1 MSTTSETDTTAELAR
16 RAIAGDE
23 AAWADLVRRLT
34 PFLYRVARS
43 FGLSTAASGDVVQTA
58 WLRLVEHQGAL
69 RSYDAVGAWLATTTR
84 REALA
89 VVRRERATTSWD
101 PEALDVADGGPSVED
116 DVIRSGAVALL
127 AAAMRRIPAR
137 DRQLLT
143 VLSAADGAS
152 YADIAAALDIPIGSI
167 GPTRSRALAK
177 LRRELA
183 ALGIDGYEFVG

>member
-1 MSTTSETDTTAELAR
+1 MSTTSERDTTAELAR

-23 AAWADLVRRLT
+23 TAWADLVRRLT

-43 FGLSTAASGDVVQTA
+43 FGLSAAASGDVVQTA

-89 VVRRERATTSWD
+89 VVRRERSITSVD
-101 PEALDVADGGPSVED
+101 PEALDVPDNGRSVED
-116 DVIRSGAVALL
+116 DVIRSGVAALL
-127 AAAMRRIPAR
+127 REAMQRIPAR

-143 VLSAADGAS
+143 LLSCADGAS
-152 YADIAAALDIPIGSI
+152 YAEIAAALDVPIGSI
-167 GPTRSRALAK
+167 GPTRGRALAK

-183 ALGIDGYEFVG
+183 ALGIDAYELIG